1 MEIEN
6 KKILAFVKKTFGA
19 SIHMFAT
26 FIYGLIEY
34 WFGQEHGLF
43 LAVLSLIS
51 FVSMYVYR
59 VDEWKKDI
67 KKLKTNGINLK

>member
-6 KKILAFVKKTFGA
+6 NKYLAFIKKTFGA

-34 WFGQEHGLF
+34 LFGQEHGLF
-43 LAVLSLIS
+43 LAVLSFIS
-51 FVSMYVYR
+51 FIAMYIYR
-59 VDEWKKDI
+59 VYEWKKDI
-67 KKLKTNGINLK
+67 EKLKENKIDLK